1 MKRAMIEIEQ
11 NILGLVLS
19 ARHGSCRDFAS
30 FMLPKEQIIA
40 LGDLNLEP
48 CSKCDYECFR
58 NAPCPKNDDMRTV
71 YDAWMKS
78 DAVIVF
84 SPVYDG
90 RPPSLYCIFEER
102 IPSFWMRSQ
111 EGFGRFGGK
120 DCAIVVVGN
129 QDCEKTLEILRNS
142 LGGFAMKI
150 KSTLIVHPHEH
161 KIGGGIKGGLIGNPE
176 IREKLKLTLDV
187 LTRNHKDS

>member
-1 MKRAMIEIEQ
+1 MNDKIF
-11 NILGLVLS
+11 GFVLS
-19 ARHGSCRDFAS
+19 ARHGNCHDFAS
-30 FMLPKEQIIA
+30 FLLPKDQIIA
-40 LGDLNLEP
+40 LSDLNLEP

-58 NAPCPKNDDMRTV
+58 NTPCPKNDDMTIV

-90 RPPSLYCIFEER
+90 RPPSLYYIFEER
-102 IPSFWMRSQ
+102 VPSFWMRSQ
-111 EGFGRFGGK
+111 EGFGRLGGK

-129 QDCEKTLEILRNS
+129 QDCDKTLEILKNS
-142 LGGFAMKI
+142 LGGFGMNI

-176 IREKLKLTLDV
+176 IQEKLKLILDE
-187 LTRNHKDS
+187 LAENHKDS